1 MVARGH
7 DRPAG
12 RAACLARAVG
22 RGPHHAATGAKA
34 GAASCAGVAGREIM
48 RRSRAGWGGGRRGGS
63 RWRDFHGGTN
73 GATRCAGA
81 WRAEGKRA
89 GIRSVN
95 WQNRAPNHCVDAY
108 VKDLRNNVF
117 INTSLKCLN

>member
-22 RGPHHAATGAKA
+22 RGPHHASTGAKA

-48 RRSRAGWGGGRRGGS
+48 RRSRAGWGGDGGVDLVGEISTAGRTGRRDVREPGEQRGRERGS
-63 RWRDFHGGTN
+63 
-73 GATRCAGA
+73 AA
-81 WRAEGKRA
+81 
-89 GIRSVN
+89 
-95 WQNRAPNHCVDAY
+95 
-108 VKDLRNNVF
+108 
-117 INTSLKCLN
+117 